1 MKKLA
6 CLIIG
11 IGLFSCYTAFSQTM
25 TIAQMDK
32 IFKSAADSVRGDQG
46 RWQIKYKE
54 IWIYVI
60 TDVNNNRMRII
71 APIAKVDELEEKH
84 FIKSLEANFHT
95 ALDIKYAISDGLM
108 WSIFVH
114 PFKELT
120 SHQITDALS
129 QVYSGVATF
138 GYTYSSGELMFP
150 GND

>member
-6 CLIIG
+6 YAVIG
-11 IGLFSCYTAFSQTM
+11 VGLFFCSPAFSQSM
-25 TIAQMDK
+25 TIIQMDN
-32 IFKSAADSVRGDQG
+32 IFKNASDSVQGDQG

-95 ALDIKYAISDGLM
+95 ALDIKYAISDGFM

-120 SHQITDALS
+120 NRQVTDALS

-138 GYTYSSGELMFP
+138 GYTYSSGDLMFP

>member
-1 MKKLA
+1 MKKLVYS
-6 CLIIG
+6 IIG
-11 IGLFSCYTAFSQTM
+11 IGLFCYSPTFSQTM
-25 TIAQMDK
+25 SVPQMDK
-32 IFKSAADSVRGDQG
+32 IFRSAADSVQGDQG
-46 RWQIKYKE
+46 RWQIKYKD

-120 SHQITDALS
+120 AGQLTDALS

-138 GYTYSSGELMFP
+138 GYTYSSGDLMFP

>member
-6 CLIIG
+6 YTLVG
-11 IGLFSCYTAFSQTM
+11 VGLFCCSSACSQSM
-25 TIAQMDK
+25 TIGQMDN
-32 IFKSAADSVRGDQG
+32 IFKSVSDSVRGDQG

-84 FIKSLEANFHT
+84 FVKSLEANFHT

-114 PFKELT
+114 PLKELT
-120 SHQITDALS
+120 SRQVNDALS
-129 QVYSGVATF
+129 QVYSGVTTF